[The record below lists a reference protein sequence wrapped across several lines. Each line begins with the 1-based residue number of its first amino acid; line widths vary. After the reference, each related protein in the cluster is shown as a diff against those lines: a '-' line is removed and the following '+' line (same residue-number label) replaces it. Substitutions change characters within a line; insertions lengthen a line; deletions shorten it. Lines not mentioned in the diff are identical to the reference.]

1 MTVNAINIHKV
12 KLKKKTWII
21 AGLAFLA
28 ILSVFLVLKAVNDR
42 KAPQKLLKVMAENID
57 LQVKNVVYTD
67 VGQSG
72 EKWEIKADTVQYLK
86 KENVALFDKV
96 RVRMMTAE
104 GKSFTLTGDKGRF
117 QTEKKDIEIVGNVE
131 GTSDGGERFT
141 TDKLNYNN
149 AEGKIY
155 TNSAVTMA
163 SGQMKIVG
171 TGLTVNLKSGEL
183 TLVSK
188 VKAEIKSK

>member
-1 MTVNAINIHKV
+1 MNAIKTNRIGF
-12 KLKKKTWII
+12 KKKTWII
-21 AGLAFLA
+21 AGLACLLV
-28 ILSVFLVLKAVNDR
+28 LSVFMVLKAVNDR

-57 LQVKNVVYTD
+57 LQVKNVIYTD

-72 EKWEIKADTVQYLK
+72 EKWEIKADTVQYLR
-86 KENVALFDKV
+86 KENLALFEKI
-96 RVRMMTAE
+96 RVRMLTAE

-131 GTSDGGERFT
+131 GTSDRGERFT

-155 TNSAVTMA
+155 TDSAVTME
-163 SGQMKIVG
+163 SGQLKIKG
-171 TGLTVNLKSGEL
+171 TGLTVNMKSGEL
-183 TLVSK
+183 NLVSK
-188 VKAEIKSK
+188 VKAEIKLK

>member
-1 MTVNAINIHKV
+1 MNAINISKI
-12 KLKKKTWII
+12 KFKKRTWII
-21 AGLAFLA
+21 AGLASLA
-28 ILSVFLVLKAVNDR
+28 ILSIVIALKVANDR
-42 KAPQKLLKVMAENID
+42 KAPQKILKVMAENID

-72 EKWEIKADTVQYLK
+72 EKWEIKADTAQYIK
-86 KENVALFDKV
+86 KENVALFDKI
-96 RVRMMTAE
+96 RVRMLTAD

-141 TDKLNYNN
+141 TDKLSYNN

-155 TNSAVTMA
+155 TDSAVTMS
-163 SGQMKIVG
+163 SGQMKIRG
-171 TGLTVNLKSGEL
+171 TGLTVNMKSGEL

-188 VKAEIKSK
+188 VKAEVKLK

>member
-1 MTVNAINIHKV
+1 MSKIKF
-12 KLKKKTWII
+12 KKRTWII
-21 AGLAFLA
+21 AGLASLA
-28 ILSVFLVLKAVNDR
+28 ILSIVIALKVANDR
-42 KAPQKLLKVMAENID
+42 KAPQKILKVMAENID

-72 EKWEIKADTVQYLK
+72 EKWEIKADTAQYIK
-86 KENVALFDKV
+86 KENVALFDKI
-96 RVRMMTAE
+96 RVRMLTAD

-141 TDKLNYNN
+141 TDKLSYNN

-155 TNSAVTMA
+155 TDSAVTMS
-163 SGQMKIVG
+163 SGQMKIRG
-171 TGLTVNLKSGEL
+171 TGLTVNMKSGEL

-188 VKAEIKSK
+188 VKAEVKLK